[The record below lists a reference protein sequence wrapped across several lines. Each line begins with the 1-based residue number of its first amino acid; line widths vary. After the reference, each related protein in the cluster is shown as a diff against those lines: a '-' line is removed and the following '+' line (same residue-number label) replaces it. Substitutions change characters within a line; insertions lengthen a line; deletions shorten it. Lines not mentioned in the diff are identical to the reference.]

1 MAFFKLRFP
10 GRNAS
15 SSTGADAISNTP
27 AESVE
32 VIRKRARH
40 RLMGSVV
47 LVLGAVVGLP
57 LLFDSQP
64 RPVAVDT
71 PIVIPDRNQ
80 ATPLVTPAAKSSA
93 SKDRGITAPGVSL
106 PDTMDAK
113 NVVANASALDP
124 HEEVVTKDNKSD
136 VAKSE
141 VKTAEA
147 KVEQKSDVKIEAKP
161 EAKSEPKSESKS
173 EAKPETKAES
183 KAETKTAGKTDSK
196 SDPKHDAKTD
206 HKTDHKSDKKS
217 DTKSDS
223 KDAAKVKA
231 LLDGKE
237 ATKSEAVRS
246 VVQVGAFADAA
257 KAKEARNKLESAGI
271 KTYTQEVDTKE
282 GKRIR
287 VRVGPFATKE
297 EADKAAEKIRKLN
310 LQTSVIKL

>member
-10 GRNAS
+10 GRQSAN
-15 SSTGADAISNTP
+15 TGADALSSTP

-64 RPVAVDT
+64 RPVAIDT

-80 ATPLVTPAAKSSA
+80 VAPLATPGNGTKSTQAKDRPALVPSAPELPPVTPAKSA
-93 SKDRGITAPGVSL
+93 
-106 PDTMDAK
+106 
-113 NVVANASALDP
+113 VANVAALDP
-124 HEEVVTKDNKSD
+124 HEEVVTKDTKTED
-136 VAKSE
+136 KTEAKPE
-141 VKTAEA
+141 VKA
-147 KVEQKSDVKIEAKP
+147 DAKP
-161 EAKSEPKSESKS
+161 EAKHEVKTET
-173 EAKPETKAES
+173 KPEVKPAVKA
-183 KAETKTAGKTDSK
+183 DSK
-196 SDPKHDAKTD
+196 V
-206 HKTDHKSDKKS
+206 DKKTE
-217 DTKSDS
+217 TKSDS
-223 KDAAKVKA
+223 KDGAKAKA
-231 LLDGKE
+231 LLDGKD
-237 ATKSEAVRS
+237 ATKSSDAVRS

-257 KAKEARNKLESAGI
+257 KAKEARSKLENAGL

-310 LQTSVIKL
+310 LPTSVLKL

>member
-10 GRNAS
+10 GRQSAN
-15 SSTGADAISNTP
+15 TGADALSSTP

-64 RPVAVDT
+64 RPVAIDT

-80 ATPLVTPAAKSSA
+80 AAPLATPGNSSKSTQAKERPMLVPSAPEQPAVTPAKSA
-93 SKDRGITAPGVSL
+93 
-106 PDTMDAK
+106 
-113 NVVANASALDP
+113 VANVAALDP
-124 HEEVVTKDNKSD
+124 HEEVVTKDT
-136 VAKSE
+136 
-141 VKTAEA
+141 KTEIKTEA
-147 KVEQKSDVKIEAKP
+147 KTEAKP
-161 EAKSEPKSESKS
+161 EAKTESKPEVKHEVKP
-173 EAKPETKAES
+173 EAKPEVKADI
-183 KAETKTAGKTDSK
+183 KA
-196 SDPKHDAKTD
+196 DAKTEKKPD
-206 HKTDHKSDKKS
+206 AKSDKKS
-217 DTKSDS
+217 ETKSES
-223 KDAAKVKA
+223 KDGAKAKA
-231 LLDGKE
+231 LLDGKD
-237 ATKSEAVRS
+237 AAKSSEAVRS

-257 KAKEARNKLESAGI
+257 KAKEARTKLEQAGL

-310 LQTSVIKL
+310 LPTSVLKL

>member
-10 GRNAS
+10 GRQSANP
-15 SSTGADAISNTP
+15 GADALSNTP

-64 RPVAVDT
+64 RPVAIDT

-80 ATPLVTPAAKSSA
+80 AAPLAPSGHNTKSNQAKERTALATVVPEQPSVTPAKSA
-93 SKDRGITAPGVSL
+93 
-106 PDTMDAK
+106 
-113 NVVANASALDP
+113 VANVAALDP
-124 HEEVVTKDNKSD
+124 HEEVVTKDTKTET
-136 VAKSE
+136 KSE
-141 VKTAEA
+141 TKVETKVETKPDAKFETKTDTKSEA
-147 KVEQKSDVKIEAKP
+147 KLEV
-161 EAKSEPKSESKS
+161 KSEAKSESKS
-173 EAKPETKAES
+173 ESKEGAKAQ
-183 KAETKTAGKTDSK
+183 
-196 SDPKHDAKTD
+196 
-206 HKTDHKSDKKS
+206 
-217 DTKSDS
+217 
-223 KDAAKVKA
+223 A
-231 LLDGKE
+231 LLDGKDS
-237 ATKSEAVRS
+237 TKSSDAVRT

-257 KAKEARNKLESAGI
+257 KAKEARTKLEQAGL
-271 KTYTQEVDTKE
+271 KTYTQEVETKE

-310 LQTSVIKL
+310 LPTSVLKL